1 MTRKEA
7 MRLTHQENTLMSL
20 GFTRE
25 ESEALRRISMTL
37 HRWAEHECNGD
48 IERDED
54 TGLPY
59 RSFAGRGGKHHA
71 YRIPDKEKGA
81 TARLEGIV
89 SARNKRAVSPGSHN
103 TAVGYYIQGD
113 PRGCALYIL
122 RHGDVPPGG
131 DVHGYY
137 SRGIAVY

>member
-7 MRLTHQENTLMSL
+7 LRQMKQAETLVGL
-20 GFTRE
+20 GFTPDE
-25 ESEALRRISMTL
+25 AEALRRISMAL

-48 IERDED
+48 IERDD
-54 TGLPY
+54 AGVPY
-59 RSFAGRGGKHHA
+59 RSFAANGGRHHA
-71 YRIPDKEKGA
+71 YRIPDREAGA
-81 TARLEGIV
+81 TRRLEAIV
-89 SARNKRAVSPGSHN
+89 SARNKRAVSPGSSR

-122 RHGDVPPGG
+122 RQGDVPDGA